1 MIPRRAIGV
10 LVLVPVLA
18 AALAVAVAA
27 CAAYGGETAFTRR
40 QASARPA
47 PAVDLERLLFETR
60 EPYDRHEGTV
70 IRADCRSR
78 GGGELQNPWR
88 CRMRYTSG
96 RRAAF
101 RVELHGDGSF
111 RARHIGGGGS
121 IAGCCVELPGRD

>member
-1 MIPRRAIGV
+1 MIPRRAIAWF
-10 LVLVPVLA
+10 VLVPALA

-88 CRMRYTSG
+88 CRMRYGSG
-96 RRAAF
+96 RRATF
-101 RVELHGDGSF
+101 DVRLRTDGSF
-111 RARHIGGGGS
+111 VARHVGGTGT
-121 IAGCCVELPGRD
+121 ITGCCVELATSV